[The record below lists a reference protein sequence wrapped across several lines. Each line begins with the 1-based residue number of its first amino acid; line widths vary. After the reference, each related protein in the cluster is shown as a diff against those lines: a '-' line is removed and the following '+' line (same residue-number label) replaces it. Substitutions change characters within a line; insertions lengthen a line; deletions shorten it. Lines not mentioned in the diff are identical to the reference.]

1 MAKIKGGWEMIK
13 AVVVAV
19 VVFVLGLSLNLLA
32 ETVGSPAS
40 CGFPAG
46 PGLVTKDALIEKG
59 LRPIYITGLTEF
71 VFKKELDSGVTS
83 NLEIK
88 GQWYLSKIS
97 LAVKD
102 NFQPFVLLG
111 SSALDLSGDMGTTKI
126 KSDGDGSF
134 AYGGGVSW
142 VFYKIPTYDVALT
155 LTGFY
160 RESKLDGKMIKPVSN
175 VSNLD
180 TKIDELVVALTASKD
195 MVICKIP
202 VRPYLSVIYDDSDV
216 HFRFNTN
223 SGTVAYD
230 LGVIDNNRNVG
241 LALGCEKEFLKG
253 LALNTEVRFFTELG
267 ATVGLTAKF

>member
-1 MAKIKGGWEMIK
+1 MLRVREAA
-13 AVVVAV
+13 AVVFI
-19 VVFVLGLSLNLLA
+19 FVLCLSLNLLA
-32 ETVGSPAS
+32 ETVGTPAS

-46 PGLVTKDALIEKG
+46 PGLITKDKFIEKG

-71 VFKKELDSGVTS
+71 VFKKQLDSGVTS

-88 GQWYLSKIS
+88 GYWYLSKIS

-102 NFQPFVLLG
+102 NFQPFILLG

-134 AYGGGVSW
+134 AYGGGFSW
-142 VFYKIPTYDVALT
+142 LFYKIPTYDVSLT
-155 LTGFY
+155 LTGLY
-160 RESKLDGKMIKPVSN
+160 RESKLDGKMKKPTSN

-180 TKIDELVVALTASKD
+180 TKIEELVVALTASKD
-195 MVICKIP
+195 MTICKIP
-202 VRPYLSVIYDDSDV
+202 IRPYVSLLYDDNDV

-230 LGVIDNNRNVG
+230 LGIIDNHRNVG

-267 ATVGLTAKF
+267 ATAGLTLKF